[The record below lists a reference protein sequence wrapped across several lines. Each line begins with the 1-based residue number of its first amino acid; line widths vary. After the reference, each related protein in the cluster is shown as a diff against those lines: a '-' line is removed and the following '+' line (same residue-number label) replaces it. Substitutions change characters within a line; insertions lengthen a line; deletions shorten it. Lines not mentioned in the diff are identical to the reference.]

1 MNDIE
6 KEIIKILM
14 KTKTTNKHKG
24 IADVHYYMRW
34 TDTEGSIK
42 KPLSKLYSLDEI
54 EKAID
59 RLFAENF
66 IGLEKNKRIISISKR
81 GIIYYEDEINGE
93 HKIGFR
99 PQNQGKQ

>member
-14 KTKTTNKHKG
+14 KTATNKHKG
-24 IADVHYYMRW
+24 IEDIHYYMLR
-34 TDTEGSIK
+34 TDTEENIK
-42 KPLSKLYSLDEI
+42 KPLSKLYPLEEI

-66 IGLEKNKRIISISKR
+66 INLENNKRAISISER

-99 PQNQGKQ
+99 P